1 MKIKR
6 LIIHNIA
13 SYQDAEIDF
22 EKLPLSTADV
32 FLISGETGSGK
43 STILDAICL
52 ALYGKTPRIEESDTS
67 FVYNKHEDMTLTD
80 PRRLLRRTTSEGYV
94 RLYFE
99 ASGMEFCAYWGVKRA
114 YGKPDGALQ
123 NREWNVENIT
133 KKRFITL
140 EREIKKLIGELVGI
154 DYDQFCRTT
163 MLSQGEFD
171 KFLKSPEPKKA
182 EILQKITRNNTY
194 ELIGKKIYAVT
205 SEHKNNYLKLKEKL
219 ELTKVLSDEEIAQLN
234 QQTAEIAAQIELI
247 NKQANDQTATR
258 TWLETRDANAKK
270 VAELT
275 EALSTAVAETETEHF
290 RVANTDIAQYNF
302 TGDARLA
309 HRQRDEQ
316 RRAIATANSA
326 KEQLSSKYAALLA
339 DVALLDKSVETV
351 KERLD
356 KANSELAAQADRK
369 PVYDV
374 AGEICT
380 SLRNAQ
386 TAVKSAEANRKRGA
400 ELEKTYKDNQATF
413 DKLKQEIETANAKL
427 AELQKSL
434 DAEQE
439 KINNC
444 DVTAL
449 RNYRDDLQQLLV
461 NIDKA
466 LAEIKLHDSH
476 KKSFDDL
483 NTTISQATAKSS
495 ELAANLEKANAVLAT
510 KKEVLD
516 KAEVLRD
523 KQRAAAGE
531 SAAVLR
537 RNLHVGDECP
547 VCGQTIKDM
556 LPVADVL
563 EQLLA
568 AADDAY
574 KAANDEYMKAN
585 ADVQRCLS
593 EIDLNAKLI
602 ATNQAQLPSLKLA
615 VDQSLA
621 AVTEACTACNVKFN
635 GIDKSTSELGVLRA
649 TVNSDCKKVNE
660 QIKQVEALQTA
671 INEQRKSFD
680 ANKKT
685 NEVLADK
692 LNDLHLKLIDI
703 KSQAEQAI
711 ALADQSTENAN
722 ALRNDALKKLGSDIS
737 YWDNNPTTATAK
749 FIKELTDKKAAY
761 DKLVDS
767 ITTLKSELQHKTM
780 LADAAHKAVARVK
793 ESVVEW
799 GDIQPTSALN
809 VPDVAE
815 ALNAVSAD
823 VKSAADSIVAATAK
837 LADSQNILTDF
848 LNAHPEISAERLD
861 YLASLSDA
869 DVQSLRKTVDE
880 INNLV
885 ATRTGALKQAEESQ
899 ATHLLNQPE
908 AIYKEPEITIAQLNE
923 RIADFN
929 AKRDELTQR
938 SGAIAERLKLNDA
951 ENEKRRA
958 DQDAC
963 DKAEKIYNNWKPLD
977 DLFGDKEGKKFRTIA
992 LSYVLNSLIRS
1003 ANEYMRR
1010 LTDRYRLLVHPGT
1023 FIILVEDA
1031 YQGYSTRPSNTIS
1044 GGETFLV
1051 SLALAL
1057 ALSDL
1062 GKVSGIDILFIDE
1075 GFGSLSG
1082 EPLQKAIETL
1092 RILHSSNRRV
1102 GIISHV
1108 AELRER
1114 IPVQIQVSQSDRSAA
1129 STVTVVPQ

>member
-99 ASGMEFCAYWGVKRA
+99 ASGMDFCAYWGVKRA

-275 EALSTAVAETETEHF
+275 EALSAAVAETETEHF

-351 KERLD
+351 KQSLD

-380 SLRNAQ
+380 SLRSASVAEK
-386 TAVKSAEANRKRGA
+386 TAGSYKKRGE
-400 ELEKTYKDNQATF
+400 ELNKNVDDIQN
-413 DKLKQEIETANAKL
+413 KLTTLQTQHTL
-427 AELQKSL
+427 AS
-434 DAEQE
+434 
-439 KINNC
+439 
-444 DVTAL
+444 TAL
-449 RNYRDDLQQLLV
+449 DELHKELKRAQEEVDSFNVTSLRTQRDDLQQLLG

-466 LAEIKLHDSH
+466 VSEIKLHESNQ
-476 KKSFDDL
+476 KAYDDL
-483 NTTISQATAKSS
+483 AQTIAAAEKKKT
-495 ELAANLEKANAVLAT
+495 ELADNLAKLQAVTAT

-556 LPVADVL
+556 LPIADVL

-574 KAANDEYMKAN
+574 KQANSEFMQAN

-593 EIDLNAKLI
+593 EIDLTDKLI
-602 ATNQAQLPSLKLA
+602 ADNKLQQPKLKQVA
-615 VDQSLA
+615 EQSLA
-621 AVTEACTACNVKFN
+621 SVSEACCACNVKFN
-635 GIDKSTSELGVLRA
+635 GVDKSVSQLVMLKV
-649 TVNSDCKKVNE
+649 TVNNDFKKVCE
-660 QIKQVEALQTA
+660 QIKQIEDQQSA
-671 INEQRKSFD
+671 INKQRELFDNTKKSCD
-680 ANKKT
+680 ELAENL
-685 NEVLADK
+685 NAMRLRLADV
-692 LNDLHLKLIDI
+692 

-711 ALADQSTENAN
+711 ALAKQGLENASASRKT
-722 ALRNDALKKLGSDIS
+722 ALAQLGTTLT
-737 YWDNNPTTATAK
+737 WDNNPTTATAK

-767 ITTLKSELQHKTM
+767 ITALKSELQHKTM

-837 LADSQNILTDF
+837 LADSQNLLTDF